1 MHQDLMKDEG
11 RTMTIIFKTVIAG
24 EGGVG
29 KTALT
34 IRFTK
39 GVYLEGTKMTIGVDF
54 SAVKVSLRDENV
66 TLQLWDFGGENRFR
80 FILPGYCK
88 GASGALLVFDLTQDY
103 TFNSLPE
110 WLELIRQN
118 TPPRTPIVLVGA
130 KMDLPTRK
138 ITRETAEAFKDEKG
152 LSGYIECSAKSGQNV
167 GHVFGLVT
175 QSMLESIHKE

>member
-1 MHQDLMKDEG
+1 
-11 RTMTIIFKTVIAG
+11 MTIIFKTVIAG

-54 SAVKVSLRDENV
+54 SAVKVSLREEAV

-88 GASGALLVFDLTQDY
+88 GSSGALLVFDLTQEY
-103 TFNSLPE
+103 TTPFVS
-110 WLELIRQN
+110 IRKS
-118 TPPRTPIVLVGA
+118 A
-130 KMDLPTRK
+130 
-138 ITRETAEAFKDEKG
+138 
-152 LSGYIECSAKSGQNV
+152 IE
-167 GHVFGLVT
+167 
-175 QSMLESIHKE
+175 